1 MARAQRPHRGEIWN
15 VRFDPSVG
23 AEIRK
28 LRPAVVCNLD
38 SIGRL
43 PLRIVVPLTDW
54 QTSFGKL
61 PWFVLIPAAEAS
73 GLVKDSGADAF
84 QVKSISENRFVSR
97 IGKVT
102 GDQMEEIAYG
112 ATNSLAIRSMP

>member
-1 MARAQRPHRGEIWN
+1 VQ
-15 VRFDPSVG
+15 FDPSIG

-28 LRPAVVCNLD
+28 LRPALVVSLD

-54 QTSFGKL
+54 QPTFERL
-61 PWFVLIPAAEAS
+61 PWFTRIDASSTS

-84 QVKSISENRFVSR
+84 QVKSLSETRFVR
-97 IGKVT
+97 RLGTVT
-102 GDQMEEIAYG
+102 DDQMEEIAAAVALCVG
-112 ATNSLAIRSMP
+112 AP